1 MEQLERTRRYLKR
14 LRQIYAGAP
23 YLSDTREYYADDVL
37 SFFIH
42 CYHIRDWIIQLN
54 RLGVTQKDVDAFID
68 AHDELKI
75 CADLC
80 NGTKHCQLIQRPRTG
95 EQPHLAGRQF
105 VSSGINDEMHTTCGK
120 FNILANGMF
129 HDALDL
135 AEHCMLLWDN
145 YVNEMTKRAEHG
157 VQHTR

>member
-14 LRQIYAGAP
+14 LRQIYAEVP

-42 CYHIRDWIIQLN
+42 CYHIKDWIIRLN
-54 RLGVTQKDVDAFID
+54 RLGVTQKDVDAFIG

-80 NGTKHCQLIQRPRTG
+80 NGIKHCQLTQPPRTG
-95 EQPHLAGRQF
+95 RQPHLAAWEF
-105 VSSGINDEMHTTCGK
+105 ISSGINDEMDTTRGK
-120 FNILANGMF
+120 FHILANGVF

-135 AEHCMLLWDN
+135 AERCMQLWDN
-145 YVNEMTKRAEHG
+145 YVNDLTESAKH
-157 VQHTR
+157 

>member
-14 LRQIYAGAP
+14 LRQIYAGVP
-23 YLSDTREYYADDVL
+23 YISDTREYYADDVL

-42 CYHIRDWIIQLN
+42 CYHIKDWIIRLN
-54 RLGVTQKDVDAFID
+54 LLGVTQNDVDEFIN

-80 NGTKHCQLIQRPRTG
+80 NGTKHCELTQRPRTG
-95 EQPHLAGRQF
+95 RQPHLAGRQF
-105 VSSGINDEMHTTCGK
+105 MSSGINDEMHTIHGK
-120 FNILANGMF
+120 FHILANGVF

-135 AEHCMLLWDN
+135 AERCMQLWDN
-145 YVNEMTKRAEHG
+145 YVNGLTKSGSHG
-157 VQHTR
+157 VERTQ